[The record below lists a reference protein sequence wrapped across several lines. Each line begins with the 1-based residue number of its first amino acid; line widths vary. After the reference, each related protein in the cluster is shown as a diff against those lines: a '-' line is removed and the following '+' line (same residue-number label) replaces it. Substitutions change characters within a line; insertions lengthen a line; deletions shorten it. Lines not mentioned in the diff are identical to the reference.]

1 MLAVTSSLSSV
12 SCYLAKCKTCTAVT
26 CGIWQDHKSQL
37 GTSQQEMATSHQGVI
52 GQPAKCCG
60 DVHWREPL
68 NSVLKRSMERQPLV
82 LPSRGVTTGGCPS
95 MKLPSSIRW
104 PGTDLIRAPPS
115 GRSLYQ
121 HTTAEASVQHVHQH
135 NMKFDL
141 GTPNAGPQCS
151 IKNHPSCMTGQINV

>member
-104 PGTDLIRAPPS
+104 PGTDLMCQLFVLCSRDLMDWWIRWQGAQLQMQEAAKAP
-115 GRSLYQ
+115 
-121 HTTAEASVQHVHQH
+121 E
-135 NMKFDL
+135 
-141 GTPNAGPQCS
+141 GPG
-151 IKNHPSCMTGQINV
+151 KAAHYG